1 MKKCLS
7 QDKKDPKSHKK
18 KSARGNAKLKMQ
30 KKCSNLKHIKCI
42 FLQTNY
48 NYEIVKYLGYIK

>member
-30 KKCSNLKHIKCI
+30 KKM
-42 FLQTNY
+42 F
-48 NYEIVKYLGYIK
+48 